1 MSRTQTGGEQRTR
14 MGTFRA
20 QRRGSEWGVLDRA
33 PGRDHS
39 DSKEQEDYKTG
50 GAGHSFAITDPA

>member
-1 MSRTQTGGEQRTR
+1 